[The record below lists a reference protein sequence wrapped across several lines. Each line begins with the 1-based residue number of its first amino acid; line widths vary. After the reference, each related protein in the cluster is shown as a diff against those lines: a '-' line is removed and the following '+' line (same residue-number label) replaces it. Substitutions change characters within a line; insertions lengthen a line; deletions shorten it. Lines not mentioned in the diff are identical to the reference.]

1 MGITVAFWWGT
12 RTTFKYC
19 ACYWRSR
26 DGKGRR
32 NVATSSKSRGENESA
47 SRHQTIDPPPEQ
59 TLTLVKVL
67 IIPLG
72 CVSGRRI
79 DRPVT
84 ESHWRSSQR
93 SQTQSWLVPFACCW
107 MCRLVLN
114 SFIISQVEEAV
125 QDVKRATMAELQR
138 ALAAERTRADRL
150 MAESRR
156 QGADETLLVLGRH
169 SQAKEVVGEDLH

>member
-1 MGITVAFWWGT
+1 
-12 RTTFKYC
+12 
-19 ACYWRSR
+19 
-26 DGKGRR
+26 
-32 NVATSSKSRGENESA
+32 
-47 SRHQTIDPPPEQ
+47 
-59 TLTLVKVL
+59 
-67 IIPLG
+67 
-72 CVSGRRI
+72 
-79 DRPVT
+79 
-84 ESHWRSSQR
+84 
-93 SQTQSWLVPFACCW
+93 

-169 SQAKEVVGEDLH
+169 SQAKEVVDVDLH